1 MAKIDELKERL
12 TMLRFWLGIVV
23 ATFLAISG
31 WCITNYAKTDLWLI
45 ICALL
50 LLFLLVIAFFINKAI
65 DKKCKDI
72 GKIKNKEILWSF
84 WYLELSFVA

>member
-31 WCITNYAKTDLWLI
+31 WCITNYTRTDLWLI

-50 LLFLLVIAFFINKAI
+50 LLFFLLIIAFFINKAI

-72 GKIKNKEILWSF
+72 GKIKK
-84 WYLELSFVA
+84 

>member
-31 WCITNYAKTDLWLI
+31 WCITNHARTDLWLI

-50 LLFLLVIAFFINKAI
+50 LLFFLLVIAFYKQG
-65 DKKCKDI
+65 DR
-72 GKIKNKEILWSF
+72 
-84 WYLELSFVA
+84 

>member
-31 WCITNYAKTDLWLI
+31 WCITNYTRTDLWLI

-50 LLFLLVIAFFINKAI
+50 LLFFLLVIAFFISKAI

-72 GKIKNKEILWSF
+72 GKIKK
-84 WYLELSFVA
+84 

>member
-1 MAKIDELKERL
+1 MAKIGELKERL

-31 WCITNYAKTDLWLI
+31 WSITNYTRTDLSLI

-50 LLFLLVIAFFINKAI
+50 LLFFLLVIAFFINKAI

-72 GKIKNKEILWSF
+72 GKIKK
-84 WYLELSFVA
+84 